1 MLRLLQTSDVH
12 LGARHPLLGERAAD
26 QRRRQFE
33 AFERT
38 VELAASTPVELFI
51 IAGDLFDSS
60 VQPRS
65 SMERVGKALARLA
78 AAGIPTILV
87 PGAADAPGRAS
98 IFRAY
103 DLAAMSGGS
112 GAGEVEV
119 LTDEAPDAEI
129 PALNVRLTSRFPASD
144 LPDDGWRIGIV
155 HRPSRPRDDEIAA
168 SGVDYLA
175 IGGPHRAG
183 SGRAAT
189 VSWGVSGPP
198 ELVDVTEAA
207 TTDATEDVL
216 LVTLDEAAARPTI
229 ERLTVGRTR
238 AERLTVDLAELA
250 DQAQLIKDLAAMAD
264 EDLALDVQLTGDWPD
279 ELEIDADE
287 VEADLAD
294 RFFHV
299 RVRNLGRPTLSAGP
313 LPANETI
320 AGAFLRDLE
329 GRVAE
334 TEAGNDGDAGDELRE
349 ALRIGR
355 RLLTGRSLTR

>member
-60 VQPRS
+60 VQPRTS
-65 SMERVGKALARLA
+65 LERVGAALGRLVV
-78 AAGIPTILV
+78 AGIPTILI
-87 PGAADAPGRAS
+87 PGGADAPGRAS
-98 IFRAY
+98 IYHAY
-103 DLAAMSGGS
+103 DLAKLSGGS
-112 GAGEVEV
+112 DIGVVEV
-119 LTDEAPDAEI
+119 LTPEAPDLAI

-144 LPDDGWRIGIV
+144 LPDDGWRIAIV
-155 HRPSRPRDDEIAA
+155 HRPTRPREDEIAA

-175 IGGPHRAG
+175 IGGPPLAE

-198 ELVDVTEAA
+198 ELVDLVQAA
-207 TTDATEDVL
+207 AGDVL
-216 LVTLDEAAARPTI
+216 LVTLDEAAARPTM
-229 ERLTVGRTR
+229 ERRAVGRTR
-238 AERLTVDLAELA
+238 VEQMTIDLAGLA
-250 DQAQLIKDLAAMAD
+250 DQAELVETIAAGADRDLI
-264 EDLALDVQLTGDWPD
+264 LDVSLTGDWRD
-279 ELEIDADE
+279 ELDVDAEDAE
-287 VEADLAD
+287 VTLAD
-294 RFFHV
+294 RFFQV
-299 RVRNLGRPTLSAGP
+299 RVRNLGLPELSAGP

-329 GRVAE
+329 GQIAE
-334 TEAGNDGDAGDELRE
+334 TEAAGDVEAGGELRE

-355 RLLTGRSLTR
+355 RLLAGRRLAR